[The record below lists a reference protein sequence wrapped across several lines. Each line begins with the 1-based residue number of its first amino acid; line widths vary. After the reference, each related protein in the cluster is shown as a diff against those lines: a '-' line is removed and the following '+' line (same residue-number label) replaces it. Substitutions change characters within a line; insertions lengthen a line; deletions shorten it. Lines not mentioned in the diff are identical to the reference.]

1 MKKIALLGVTRKED
15 EGEEKQQLVVGQGS
29 SNDWKRK
36 LKEIIKLLHVKRNT
50 SKYNTPIKSKK

>member
-36 LKEIIKLLHVKRNT
+36 LKEIIKLLHVKIR
-50 SKYNTPIKSKK
+50 K